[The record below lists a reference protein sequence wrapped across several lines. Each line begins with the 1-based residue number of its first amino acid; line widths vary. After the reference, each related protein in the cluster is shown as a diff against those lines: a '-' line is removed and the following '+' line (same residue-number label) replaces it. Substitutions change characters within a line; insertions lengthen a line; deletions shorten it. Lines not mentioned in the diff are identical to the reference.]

1 MTCDAVRDL
10 APVFVVGALDAAEE
24 KAVREHLATCDRPHP
39 EFEAF
44 GGVVQYFDETVE
56 LIEPPASLKQRVMA
70 AVAAEPGP
78 RHGAGSAADAAV
90 ASASASGSKSG
101 TTAGDAVPGIPVPRT
116 MVARQPER
124 RRAEPAGPRAV
135 PLPGARDIEDRIE
148 RRTRRGR
155 WFPLAAGV
163 ALVALAGWNIA
174 LQMQLGTANPY
185 ARAVADVI
193 DLAARQGSE
202 TAILSGDG
210 GRGPRGIAAIAA
222 DGSVALA
229 IRELDPTVGSQ
240 VYEAW
245 LTPPGGTSAPIGS
258 FQVGSN
264 GTASLTARAT
274 PVSGATITVTREP
287 GRDATMPTLPILAK
301 GVATARPS

>member
-1 MTCDAVRDL
+1 MSMTCDAVRDL
-10 APVFVVGALDAAEE
+10 APVFVVGALEPAEE
-24 KAVREHLATCDRPHP
+24 KAVRDHLATCERPHP

-56 LIEPPASLKQRVMA
+56 LIEPPATLKERVLA
-70 AVAAEPGP
+70 AVAAEPQP
-78 RHGAGSAADAAV
+78 RGSAGSPADATV
-90 ASASASGSKSG
+90 ASLSASAA
-101 TTAGDAVPGIPVPRT
+101 TPGFPVART

-124 RRAEPAGPRAV
+124 RRAEPAGPRAL

-148 RRTRRGR
+148 RRTGRGR
-155 WFPLAAGV
+155 WFPIAAGV
-163 ALVALAGWNIA
+163 ALAALAAWNLV

-185 ARAVADVI
+185 ARAVADVV

-210 GRGPRGIAAIAA
+210 GRGPRGIAAIGA
-222 DGSVALA
+222 DGSIALA
-229 IRELDPTVGSQ
+229 IRELDPTDGSQ

-245 LTPPGGTSAPIGS
+245 LTAPGGSSAPIGS

-264 GTASLTARAT
+264 GTASLSARAT
-274 PVSGATITVTREP
+274 PASGATIAVTREP
-287 GRDATMPTLPILAK
+287 ARGATTPTLPILAK

>member
-1 MTCDAVRDL
+1 MSMTCDAVRDL

-56 LIEPPASLKQRVMA
+56 LIEPPASLKGRVMA
-70 AVAAEPGP
+70 AVAAEPQP
-78 RHGAGSAADAAV
+78 RP
-90 ASASASGSKSG
+90 SASGATSG
-101 TTAGDAVPGIPVPRT
+101 TAAADAVPGVPVPRT

-124 RRAEPAGPRAV
+124 RRPDPAGPRAV
-135 PLPGARDIEDRIE
+135 PLPGARGIEDRIE
-148 RRTRRGR
+148 RRAGRSR

-163 ALVALAGWNIA
+163 AIAALAGWTFA
-174 LQMQLGTANPY
+174 LQTQPGANPY
-185 ARAVADVI
+185 ARAVADVV

-210 GRGPRGIAAIAA
+210 GRGPRGIAAIGA

-229 IRELDPTVGSQ
+229 IRELDPTVGSE

-245 LTPPGGTSAPIGS
+245 LAPPGGTPAPIGS

-264 GTASLTARAT
+264 GTGSLSGRAT
-274 PVSGATITVTREP
+274 AVSGATVTITREP
-287 GRDATMPTLPILAK
+287 GRGATTPTLPILAK